1 MLHINQQNYLVICHL
16 SFGIINMTELIMR
29 LEDVSRN
36 IWQVFGEYDSWKS
49 DAAKCQ
55 NIHQKLLH
63 FNKNHSDDSDHI
75 DNVIQSLSK
84 GYYLIKSGLEWHEPV
99 VGHNSIDKLTDTH
112 KARGLQ
118 WRLVMA
124 YGGFETIT
132 KTLLKSATRSLN
144 PETIQIF
151 TDKCTLPNYNSLTP
165 PDSTRVKLEKWLEK
179 PSLSKKT
186 ALANFL
192 GLENG
197 DCKIIEDWIVQS
209 NSISTWVDAARL
221 AKALRNATAH
231 GALSATKVHQWGLQK
246 PLLTLSDNLGEIV
259 VAGMQK
265 LI

>member
-1 MLHINQQNYLVICHL
+1 
-16 SFGIINMTELIMR
+16 MTEIIIR
-29 LEDVSRN
+29 LEDVSRKL
-36 IWQVFGEYDSWKS
+36 WQVLGEYDSWKS
-49 DAAKCQ
+49 DPAKCKT
-55 NIHQKLLH
+55 IHQKLLH
-63 FNKNHSDDSDHI
+63 FNENHSADSDHI

-84 GYYLIKSGLEWHEPV
+84 GYYLIKSSLEWHEPV
-99 VGHNSIDKLTDTH
+99 VGHNSIDKLSDTH

-118 WRLVMA
+118 WRLVMV
-124 YGGFETIT
+124 YGGFETII
-132 KTLLKSATRSLN
+132 KTLLKPGTTSLK
-144 PETIQIF
+144 PEQIQLF

-179 PSLSKKT
+179 PSFTKKS

-192 GLENG
+192 TLENG

-231 GALSATKVHQWGLQK
+231 GALSASKVNQWGLQK

-259 VAGMQK
+259 LAGMQK

>member
-1 MLHINQQNYLVICHL
+1 
-16 SFGIINMTELIMR
+16 MTELIMR

-36 IWQVFGEYDSWKS
+36 IWQLFGEYDSWKS
-49 DAAKCQ
+49 DPAKCH

-63 FNKNHSDDSDHI
+63 FNKNHSPDLDHI

-84 GYYLIKSGLEWHEPV
+84 GYYLIKSGLEWHEPS

-118 WRLVMA
+118 WRLVMV
-124 YGGFETIT
+124 YGGFETII
-132 KTLLKSATRSLN
+132 KTLLKPGARSLK
-144 PETIQIF
+144 PEQIQLF
-151 TDKCTLPNYNSLTP
+151 TDKCILPNYNLLTS
-165 PDSTRVKLEKWLEK
+165 PDLTRVNLEKWLEK
-179 PSLSKKT
+179 PSSGKSS

-192 GLENG
+192 TLENG

-231 GALSATKVHQWGLQK
+231 GALSATKVNQWGLQK